1 MKIASIFFVLL
12 VSSESIESFRQ
23 DCPESPINFSSVQS
37 KISSLIDGLAEVYKD
52 FPNHDEFKGNCETLF
67 DTTNKYLNGIKDC
80 ESYDVYEFVS
90 SKLKWTKTMKV
101 FCQFDDDIR
110 KGTQNLSFL

>member
-1 MKIASIFFVLL
+1 MKIVSIFFILL